1 MKFVNQL
8 LYKNCRSKLST
19 TLILFITMIIVY
31 FSMISCLF
39 VNMGL
44 INSLN
49 VMERR
54 LGADIMV
61 VPYQACTKQEF
72 NDIVLQGRSSEFYMS
87 KDLQDNIA
95 QREGIKEICTQFYF
109 GELRLEGYDEKVDM
123 IGIEK
128 DKDFLLDSWLK
139 NHRIS
144 QLSTNEAVVGYNLKD
159 LVGKKIDIHG
169 NELMIVD
176 SIQKI
181 DEYMD
186 STIYTDMSTIE
197 QMISSMNDKENNYL
211 KRMLPSRGSSTV
223 LINVNED
230 YLVEEVLDDI
240 NIKVRGVKA
249 YKSNSTVIST
259 AQKLKGI
266 SGITSVI
273 NILIYTLVIII
284 VMLAFRI
291 RFNERTKE
299 FGVLRILG
307 ASKSKIKEIIIKE
320 IVAFSILGGVVG
332 GVIATI
338 FITNIVGPIEEL
350 LEIHIS
356 IPQVQNLIGIGSIGV
371 LVTTAIILVVTR
383 GIVSK
388 VYYEEAGITAKYE

>member
-266 SGITSVI
+266 SGITGVI